1 MGSEPTTGERVGGG
15 ESCSTSLDNDQLYF
29 QNQVRVFETSH
40 PQGIS
45 EMSSND
51 SSPEFF
57 IKL

>member
-1 MGSEPTTGERVGGG
+1 MGSEPTKGERVGGG

-29 QNQVRVFETSH
+29 QNQVRVFKTSH

-51 SSPEFF
+51 
-57 IKL
+57 